1 MSTIFR
7 PIVLRRAAPDLAA
20 VLSLRSTI
28 HRRLRFHTS
37 KNISYESTGLS
48 PSKISESVQGFSGRS
63 YRIESVLQDKG
74 MPLGRVYLATTDE
87 DQKVVVKEIPQDW
100 KARNEIY
107 RRTSRCSHIRL
118 PIDSIPES
126 RMLIF
131 EYIEEDLL
139 SLIQQREVPMKQ
151 IKRALKWTLEGI
163 SQLHAVNITHNDI
176 KPNNIL
182 LQTATTPAGLVVE
195 RVLLTDLEDAVRLEP
210 GRYLQGATLGNLMW
224 RSPEAHAGGP
234 MEAASDLF
242 AFGIVVIP
250 TILFRQ
256 MSYFAD
262 DESGVEGLLEY
273 LGDNDEMRDV
283 WEAIVDSC
291 RDVRKNPIMG
301 WQGPGMD
308 DDFKDLVKGLTKLDP
323 RRRISANEALRHRWF
338 AGVS

>member
-1 MSTIFR
+1 M
-7 PIVLRRAAPDLAA
+7 
-20 VLSLRSTI
+20 
-28 HRRLRFHTS
+28 TS
-37 KNISYESTGLS
+37 
-48 PSKISESVQGFSGRS
+48 Q
-63 YRIESVLQDKG
+63 
-74 MPLGRVYLATTDE
+74 
-87 DQKVVVKEIPQDW
+87 
-100 KARNEIY
+100 
-107 RRTSRCSHIRL
+107 CSNIRL
-118 PIDSIPES
+118 PFDSIPES
-126 RMLIF
+126 RMLVF
-131 EYIEEDLL
+131 EYLEDHLL
-139 SLIQQREVPMKQ
+139 SLIQQREVPLKQ
-151 IKRALKWTLEGI
+151 IKRALKWTLDGI

-182 LQTATTPAGLVVE
+182 LQTATTFAGLEVK
-195 RVLLTDLEDAVRLEP
+195 RVLITDLEDAVHLEP

-242 AFGIVVIP
+242 AFGIVCIFALTKTIVFAVDNPDLVGDDKVP

-308 DDFKDLVKGLTKLDP
+308 DDFKDLVKKLTRLDP
-323 RRRISANEALRHRWF
+323 RQRISAKEALGHRWF
-338 AGVS
+338 AGFS

>member
-1 MSTIFR
+1 
-7 PIVLRRAAPDLAA
+7 
-20 VLSLRSTI
+20 
-28 HRRLRFHTS
+28 
-37 KNISYESTGLS
+37 
-48 PSKISESVQGFSGRS
+48 
-63 YRIESVLQDKG
+63 

-182 LQTATTPAGLVVE
+182 LQTITSPAGLAVE
-195 RVLLTDLEDAVRLEP
+195 RVLLTDLEDAVHLEP

-242 AFGIVVIP
+242 AFGIVCIFALTKTVIFAVDNPDLVGDDKVP